1 MAIDQGQKKLS
12 SWMRISAIVL
22 VCGSFCQAYAQSN
35 LIRVESHCDLQLQ
48 NQQTISSEEALAQMQ
63 TKLENFTRLAE
74 ETLATRAR
82 AVSLYHHLQEKMQRG
97 EPFSGQD
104 MQRLHTGSSDL
115 LTQRAALLNMA
126 EEHECWLDEQDPAT
140 RALPAS
146 LRAAGIS
153 MSLSAALLLYDNYLV
168 AISMYRD
175 NNALRMQLNR
185 SDKTLARRH
194 GELNAIAMSF
204 TSADKRART
213 RRAIV
218 WYQKQGA
225 SLQSALAEFRGGD
238 YLSGLIEQSPALSMV
253 RHPAPLSYL
262 SQQIKQLGLVTLD
275 TLQDTRR
282 TGTNLSSMLFGNTV
296 GLVSTRHG
304 KLYER
309 EDVAIRMQ
317 ATLKAGD
324 ILLEKTPFR
333 LTDTFI
339 PGHWG
344 HAALWVGSEQ
354 ELKELGI
361 WNNPLVRPYWQQ
373 IRQGRGVIEALRSG
387 VEMNTAQKF
396 LNIDDLAV
404 LRHGRIDPATRAQVV
419 LQALSHIG
427 KPYDFNFDVESTDRI
442 FCSKLVYLVYG
453 DLNWPTSRMLGR
465 STISPDNVAQRAL
478 RDGPLSI
485 VLLYHDGVEV
495 APDTARTQMEKLV
508 QPIKIAAR

>member
-1 MAIDQGQKKLS
+1 MKIGGWLLAGLCFYPAHAQLIEAESD
-12 SWMRISAIVL
+12 
-22 VCGSFCQAYAQSN
+22 CSFQLHNRQTLPAE
-35 LIRVESHCDLQLQ
+35 ES
-48 NQQTISSEEALAQMQ
+48 LAQMQ
-63 TKLENFTRLAE
+63 AKLDDFTRLAE

-82 AVSLYHHLQEKMQRG
+82 AVGLYHHLKAKMRAG

-104 MQRLHTGSSDL
+104 LQRLHTGSSDL
-115 LTQRAALLNMA
+115 LAQRAALTKIA
-126 EEHECWLDEQDPAT
+126 EEHECWLDDDNPAAQ
-140 RALPAS
+140 ALPPS
-146 LRAAGIS
+146 LRATGIN
-153 MSLSAALLLYDNYLV
+153 MSLAAALLLYDNYLV

-175 NNALRMQLNR
+175 NSALRMQLNR
-185 SDKTLARRH
+185 SDKTLVRRH
-194 GELNAIAMSF
+194 GELNAIAASF
-204 TSADKRART
+204 TSASKRART

-218 WYQKQGA
+218 WYEKQGPE
-225 SLQSALAEFRGGD
+225 LKKALATFSGGA
-238 YLSGLIEQSPALSMV
+238 YLTGLIEQSPALYMV

-262 SQQIKQLGLVTLD
+262 GQQIKQLGLVTLD
-275 TLQDTRR
+275 TLQGTRR
-282 TGTNLSSMLFGNTV
+282 SSVNMSSMLFGNTV
-296 GLVSTRHG
+296 GLVATRHG
-304 KLYER
+304 KLHER
-309 EDVAIRMQ
+309 EDVAARMQ

-344 HAALWVGSEQ
+344 HAALWVGGEQ
-354 ELKELGI
+354 ELTELGI
-361 WNNPLVRPYWQQ
+361 WHHPLVRPHWQQ

-387 VEMNTAQKF
+387 VEMNTAKKF

-404 LRHGRIDPATRAQVV
+404 LRYAHIDPATRAQVV
-419 LQALSHIG
+419 LQAFSHIG

-453 DLNWPTSRMLGR
+453 DLSWPTSRMLGR

-495 APDTARTQMEKLV
+495 APDTARIEMEKLV
-508 QPIKIAAR
+508 RSVKIASR

>member
-1 MAIDQGQKKLS
+1 M
-12 SWMRISAIVL
+12 
-22 VCGSFCQAYAQSN
+22 
-35 LIRVESHCDLQLQ
+35 
-48 NQQTISSEEALAQMQ
+48 
-63 TKLENFTRLAE
+63 
-74 ETLATRAR
+74 
-82 AVSLYHHLQEKMQRG
+82 
-97 EPFSGQD
+97 
-104 MQRLHTGSSDL
+104 
-115 LTQRAALLNMA
+115 
-126 EEHECWLDEQDPAT
+126 
-140 RALPAS
+140 
-146 LRAAGIS
+146 
-153 MSLSAALLLYDNYLV
+153 
-168 AISMYRD
+168 
-175 NNALRMQLNR
+175 
-185 SDKTLARRH
+185 
-194 GELNAIAMSF
+194 
-204 TSADKRART
+204 
-213 RRAIV
+213 
-218 WYQKQGA
+218 
-225 SLQSALAEFRGGD
+225 
-238 YLSGLIEQSPALSMV
+238 
-253 RHPAPLSYL
+253 
-262 SQQIKQLGLVTLD
+262 
-275 TLQDTRR
+275 
-282 TGTNLSSMLFGNTV
+282 SSMLFGNTV
-296 GLVSTRHG
+296 GLVATRHG

-309 EDVAIRMQ
+309 EDVAARMQ

-361 WNNPLVRPYWQQ
+361 WNNPLVRPYWPQ

-404 LRHGRIDPATRAQVV
+404 LRHGRIDSATRAQVV
-419 LQALSHIG
+419 LQAFSHIG